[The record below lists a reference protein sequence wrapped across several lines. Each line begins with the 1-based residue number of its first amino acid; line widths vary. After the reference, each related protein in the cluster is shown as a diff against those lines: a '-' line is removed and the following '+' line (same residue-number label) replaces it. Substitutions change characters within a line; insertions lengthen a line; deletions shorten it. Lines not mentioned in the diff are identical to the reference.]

1 MCQLSPSP
9 SLFPLSSM
17 VPLLQLIS
25 RGSPMSFEDSNR
37 IIPLFY
43 LFSSLFSHSL
53 ISVHDSEFFGHE
65 IEGLELSTP
74 FFGKCVVRLHISKQ
88 MVILTPYFLICYSR
102 QNNVSSVVF
111 SLILSPRHVI
121 VKINISEKRV
131 NQFCPST
138 GQSQSSMMP
147 FTLSELVTLSRCLRD
162 ACLGIIKLAYPETK
176 TEHREEY
183 MAAFRSVGVKTNTEV
198 QQHIRAEQKRWVQL
212 FKVRRIKPPAHC
224 KLNAVSCHKNN
235 HGITLSYCQAIVQS
249 LYRHQGTLKRKI
261 AVPSACIHT
270 YTHSEMWNFCDVR
283 WLHQCLIKQA
293 DRGTSFCAK
302 QKYI

>member
-1 MCQLSPSP
+1 
-9 SLFPLSSM
+9 
-17 VPLLQLIS
+17 
-25 RGSPMSFEDSNR
+25 MSFEDSNR

-74 FFGKCVVRLHISKQ
+74 FFGECVNRLHIPKQ
-88 MVILTPYFLICYSR
+88 MVILAPYFLICYSR
-102 QNNVSSVVF
+102 QDNVLSVVF
-111 SLILSPRHVI
+111 SRLILSPCRVI
-121 VKINISEKRV
+121 VKVNIPEKRV

-212 FKVRRIKPPAHC
+212 FKVQPIKSPAHR
-224 KLNAVSCHKNN
+224 S
-235 HGITLSYCQAIVQS
+235 
-249 LYRHQGTLKRKI
+249 
-261 AVPSACIHT
+261 
-270 YTHSEMWNFCDVR
+270 
-283 WLHQCLIKQA
+283 
-293 DRGTSFCAK
+293 
-302 QKYI
+302 